1 MIRIVL
7 GFVIVIATASVTTA
21 QNSKAS
27 AVDELTTFVSQ
38 PESEY
43 SAAFRKQF
51 VQIFA
56 NYCQQVFDALPANT
70 PAEDAWVAS
79 EQKTPEK
86 IGRLLQSREYSRRV
100 LKNAFSD
107 CKDTTAKLI
116 QIQNLTEK
124 EKRAQPEAYA
134 SLEAG
139 QYVKL
144 ALNFNDGF
152 GPYLPKVE
160 LNRDVQFGLSDIYVG
175 LVRRGLLMAATK
187 ALQDVP

>member
-7 GFVIVIATASVTTA
+7 GFAIVIATASGAAA
-21 QNSKAS
+21 QNSKAP
-27 AVDELTTFVSQ
+27 AIDELSTFVSQ
-38 PESEY
+38 QPQSEY
-43 SAAFRKQF
+43 TATFRKQF
-51 VQIFA
+51 IQTFA
-56 NYCQQVFDALPANT
+56 SYCQQVFDALPANT

-86 IGRLLQSREYSRRV
+86 IERLLQSKEYSRGV

-107 CKDTTAKLI
+107 RKNTTTMLI
-116 QIQNLTEK
+116 QIQNVPEK
-124 EKRAQPEAYA
+124 ERRTETYA
-134 SLEAG
+134 RLEAG
-139 QYVKL
+139 QFVKL

-160 LNRDVQFGLSDIYVG
+160 MNRDVKFGLSDIYVG